1 MARGFLY
8 FGDYHQCNSIIELL
22 ALNTTENGVLGIA
35 NEADIIICIA
45 NIHLQSISKVLNNYL
60 DYMFYKKEKEALL
73 AKPLVQ

>member
-22 ALNTTENGVLGIA
+22 ALTTTENGVLGIA

-45 NIHLQSISKVLNNYL
+45 NIHL
-60 DYMFYKKEKEALL
+60 
-73 AKPLVQ
+73 